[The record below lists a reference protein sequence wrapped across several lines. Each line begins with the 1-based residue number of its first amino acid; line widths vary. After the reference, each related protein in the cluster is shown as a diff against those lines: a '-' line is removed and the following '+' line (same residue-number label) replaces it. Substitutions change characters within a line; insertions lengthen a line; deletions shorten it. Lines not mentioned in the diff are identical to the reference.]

1 MHKVRW
7 TTTWQLLLLQLV
19 LLQALGGCGGTE
31 PDRGQTFVFGW
42 VLLGFLVLF
51 MLLLFFGLVRYVRTG
66 DRPDQD
72 RPITHEEFVY
82 EELTEDE
89 EED

>member
-1 MHKVRW
+1 
-7 TTTWQLLLLQLV
+7 
-19 LLQALGGCGGTE
+19 
-31 PDRGQTFVFGW
+31 
-42 VLLGFLVLF
+42 